1 MIEVFDFN
9 GKALGTLNQPTIG
22 SASLA
27 ASEDRT
33 EAYLNFASFNY
44 PPTIFRVDLATP
56 GAAPKYW
63 SGPDVPVDPA
73 SMEVTQVWYPSKDG
87 TKISMFSRIRKGRR

>member
-9 GKALGTLNQPTIG
+9 GKALGTLNQPAIG
-22 SASLA
+22 SASIA

-33 EAYLNFASFNY
+33 EAYLSFASFNY

-73 SMEVTQVWYPSKDG
+73 IDG
-87 TKISMFSRIRKGRR
+87 SDAGLVSVKGRHEDQDVLDP